1 MWYPGNLIF
10 PEPRKEEKHSPDL
23 RLKDAYIAALENLYD
38 VSLIKFGEVLNGRVH
53 DSTRIGLAR
62 KK

>member
-10 PEPRKEEKHSPDL
+10 HEPRKEEKPKTFNLENIIQSSTVIVPDL
-23 RLKDAYIAALENLYD
+23 RLY
-38 VSLIKFGEVLNGRVH
+38 EVLNGRVH
-53 DSTRIGLAR
+53 DSKSKRLAR